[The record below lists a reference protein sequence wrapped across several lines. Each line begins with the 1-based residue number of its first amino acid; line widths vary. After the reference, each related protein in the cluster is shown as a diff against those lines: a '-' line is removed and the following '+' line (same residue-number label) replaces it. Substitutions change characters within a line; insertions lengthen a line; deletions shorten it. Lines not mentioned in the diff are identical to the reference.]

1 MTAVKC
7 KVIKCEKFYLFFF
20 VIRRGL
26 MTSFNKNKCGNFSFL
41 GLFFP
46 RTSPGWQSK
55 TKRSLHF

>member
-1 MTAVKC
+1 
-7 KVIKCEKFYLFFF
+7 
-20 VIRRGL
+20 

-55 TKRSLHF
+55 TKRSLHLKHSTENLAREVCVI